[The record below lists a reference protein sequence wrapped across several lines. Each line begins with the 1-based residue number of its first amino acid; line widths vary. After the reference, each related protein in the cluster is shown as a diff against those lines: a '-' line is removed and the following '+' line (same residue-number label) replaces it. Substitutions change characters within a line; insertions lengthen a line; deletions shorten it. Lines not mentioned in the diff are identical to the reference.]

1 MTHTIL
7 IGKNRRITLDELA
20 SLVRYEAHLEMMQ
33 DNPSG
38 GDTNE
43 GGGAKEDSG
52 ALASALEKLTLDT
65 TAAATSY
72 GGSPPPLSPEAT
84 IASLALLSLTY
95 AQGRV
100 IRGECAMQLSS
111 SLVNIVNCVVANG
124 EKEKALLLPSNSK
137 EFASSVNSLMGEGL
151 KIVEDGP
158 YLKRVISLARVS
170 LMLAQGTCCMG
181 KHSYC

>member
-1 MTHTIL
+1 
-7 IGKNRRITLDELA
+7 
-20 SLVRYEAHLEMMQ
+20 MMQ

-52 ALASALEKLTLDT
+52 ALASALEKLTLGT
-65 TAAATSY
+65 TAAATNSFSD
-72 GGSPPPLSPEAT
+72 GGKAVSPPPPLSPEAT

-111 SLVNIVNCVVANG
+111 SLVNIVNCIISSKGADEEVA
-124 EKEKALLLPSNSK
+124 LRLPSNSK